1 VAATIDNESHDPLI
15 DFRISF
21 EDRQSLKVIEDSV
34 LDLLVIFD
42 SMADTLREL
51 CYQWT
56 GVDTEASSPSGHRN
70 LHASLRDNV
79 AEINLNHNKAKTLLK
94 RLEGT
99 TGLVSWIL

>member
-1 VAATIDNESHDPLI
+1 VAATLDNESHDPLI

-21 EDRQSLKVIEDSV
+21 EDRQSLKVIEDCV

-56 GVDTEASSPSGHRN
+56 GFNTEESPQNANRN

-79 AEINLNHNKAKTLLK
+79 AEINLNRNKAKTLLK

-99 TGLVSWIL
+99 TGLVSWLL